1 MMKFSTKIII
11 TVAALMFSAVQ
22 SYASETC
29 AADVNTCTPKQLCEA
44 STSIVNNNKVWSVD
58 PAYVE
63 HVAMSKQLGI
73 NCGVVDVVA
82 PTCETDAELCA
93 VSALCE
99 QATVASGSA
108 KAWSEAAG
116 KAGHV
121 SLAKEYGLACDVINK
136 VKNNSPCNYFTPQN
150 CSNERLCAVSTYQ
163 ISGSTGREWSVGVAS
178 KEANKRGLT
187 CGTKKQNDKSCS
199 GSHLSV
205 CSDAQVCDNMYMMKD
220 TSVYINYTDEANKRG
235 LTCSAPESA
244 QPKQCR
250 AKSPAGCDDST
261 LCSRAITNGNWNGLL
276 GYVNEARKRGLTC
289 GVVEV
294 NKSCSYGNPAGCNQT
309 TLCFRATKNGTWN
322 PYVNEAKKRGLTC
335 GVGSGSTT
343 IYADAFKSQSLLK
356 RQQLQYALKKLGF
369 YSSSIDGLWGN
380 GTSSA
385 IVEYAQ
391 ANGIGSN
398 SPSNVFSTIL
408 SKVDVP
414 TSFSTQEKI
423 VTKAKTGS
431 EFVCKTNKIYVKSS
445 LFEISTNTGMT
456 KIEVGSEGQKKQL
469 TSTEAKAL
477 IKEFQ
482 ADEPTYLKFNGDK
495 VSFNNSQFNDKKISE
510 LLESESPENRA
521 ALKKAV
527 QQVMAPKTYKTN
539 NNVAS
544 WSLRFPKVFGVGDG
558 ILDNSFN
565 LETHQYTVKTKMNLS
580 GMDEINM
587 KLWATCSLY

>member
-1 MMKFSTKIII
+1 MMKLSTKIII
-11 TVAALMFSAVQ
+11 TVAVLMFSAVQ

-58 PAYVE
+58 PAYVK

-82 PTCETDAELCA
+82 PTCETNAELCA

-108 KAWSEAAG
+108 KVWSEAAG

-121 SLAKEYGLACDVINK
+121 SLAKEYGLACDVLVAEVNK
-136 VKNNSPCNYFTPQN
+136 A
-150 CSNERLCAVSTYQ
+150 CSY
-163 ISGSTGREWSVGVAS
+163 
-178 KEANKRGLT
+178 
-187 CGTKKQNDKSCS
+187 
-199 GSHLSV
+199 
-205 CSDAQVCDNMYMMKD
+205 DN
-220 TSVYINYTDEANKRG
+220 
-235 LTCSAPESA
+235 
-244 QPKQCR
+244 
-250 AKSPAGCDDST
+250 PAGCDDRV
-261 LCSRAITNGNWNGLL
+261 LCLRSISKGKWDQRPKYLTT
-276 GYVNEARKRGLTC
+276 VDEA
-289 GVVEV
+289 
-294 NKSCSYGNPAGCNQT
+294 Q
-309 TLCFRATKNGTWN
+309 
-322 PYVNEAKKRGLTC
+322 KRGLTC
-335 GVGSGSTT
+335 GVGGGFKAN
-343 IYADAFKSQSLLK
+343 YADAFKSQSLLK

-369 YSSSIDGLWGN
+369 YSSSVDGLWGK

-391 ANGIGSN
+391 ANGVNSS
-398 SPSNVFSTIL
+398 SPSSVFSTIL

-414 TSFSTQEKI
+414 TSFSTPEKI

-456 KIEVGSEGQKKQL
+456 KIEVRSEGQKKQL
-469 TSTEAKAL
+469 TSTEAKAA

-482 ADEPTYLKFNGDK
+482 VDEPMYLKFNDDK
-495 VSFNNSQFNDKKISE
+495 VSFNNPQFNDKKISE

-527 QQVMAPKTYKTN
+527 QQVMAPKTYKIN

-544 WSLRFPKVFGVGDG
+544 WSLRFPKVLDIGIGV
-558 ILDNSFN
+558 LDNSFN
-565 LETHQYTVKTKMNLS
+565 LETHQYIVRTKMNIS

-587 KLWATCSLY
+587 TLWATCSLY